1 MRIWLAA
8 AMLGLPAMAGATGA
22 ASQEH
27 PQDLLKTPWI
37 KAAWAKALAGER
49 FARQDSRGLR
59 VSPAS
64 APRHRPRAMPVA
76 GSGRWPSCQPRNC
89 SDNKLIVMLDAK
101 AQAIWALQKTD
112 GPARERFFG
121 KPDAS
126 MQGLLR
132 AALAGNL
139 AAASAPAQSAAAAAP
154 ATTSTAT
161 SGAAIANGAI
171 EGELSYPSD
180 YIPADLQVCAEETE
194 SKRLTCSA
202 RKIRRGNQARYTMSL
217 PPGLYF
223 VFAQTKDS
231 PGQRAYYSEFVVCG
245 LNAACK
251 SHKPI
256 AVSVTSG
263 AARKGINPQDW
274 YAQQ

>member
-1 MRIWLAA
+1 
-8 AMLGLPAMAGATGA
+8 MLGLPAMAGATGA

-49 FARQDSRGLR
+49 FARQDSWIPSFAG
-59 VSPAS
+59 VSS
-64 APRHRPRAMPVA
+64 APQAQSDASGQQWTVA
-76 GSGRWPSCQPRNC
+76 NLCQPRNC

-139 AAASAPAQSAAAAAP
+139 AAASAPAQSAAAVAP